1 MRLKHT
7 STTSYSRFC
16 SLFDQQNLQRL
27 SWQKFRTEAVTTGQV
42 MVFAEAFG
50 LVHPAQKFDMYQKLN
65 QRSWHLMTYS
75 NKHSNWT
82 GWGLKVTIH
91 SHASFHEQIIAASLT
106 SKSTLSVTILQ
117 GFIQTVLA
125 SANRFQLNN
134 DPQENVL
141 MHVCLLQAS
150 SWSTWPVFYLNCCV
164 YYSLNSGLR
173 KLSAAHETSCTFHFR
188 KKEKPKTNPPS

>member
-1 MRLKHT
+1 
-7 STTSYSRFC
+7 
-16 SLFDQQNLQRL
+16 
-27 SWQKFRTEAVTTGQV
+27 

-188 KKEKPKTNPPS
+188 KKRKTENQSSILKTNGSTGRTLVHLLASIRRTWRQKTTFGDDTTFVSLGLV